1 MKINTKF
8 AQINHADIMCRYIA
22 HTNHADKSHN
32 CLKLLK
38 TNVKGAKGQRF
49 HAFLRRVARR
59 EACLAL
65 EPVYSNQ
72 HSRPYNGVEASE
84 HLLYA

>member
-8 AQINHADIMCRYIA
+8 AQINYADIMCRYIA

-38 TNVKGAKGQRF
+38 TNVNGQRLS
-49 HAFLRRVARR
+49 AFGKGS
-59 EACLAL
+59 
-65 EPVYSNQ
+65 P
-72 HSRPYNGVEASE
+72 
-84 HLLYA
+84 